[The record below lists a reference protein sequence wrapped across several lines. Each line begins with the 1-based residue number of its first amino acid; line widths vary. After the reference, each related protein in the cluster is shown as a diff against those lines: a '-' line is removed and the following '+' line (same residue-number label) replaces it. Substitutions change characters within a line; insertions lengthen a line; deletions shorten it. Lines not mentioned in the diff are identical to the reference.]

1 MRITQRPPAPLG
13 EATRECVCVLQE
25 VLSAH
30 RGGLVADCL
39 RVAELSRETA
49 RRLELAEQAVARIE
63 LAGRLHEIGK
73 VAIPDEI
80 LQKPG
85 PLSSRE
91 WEIMRTHTEIGA
103 RMIAAA
109 PALADVAE
117 IVRCHH
123 EHYDGS
129 GYPDGLRGERIP
141 LGARVVALC
150 DSFVAMMRERPYIDA
165 ITVQEAIAELRR
177 CSGTHFDP
185 RVVFAFEQAFHEL
198 FAAA

>member
-1 MRITQRPPAPLG
+1 MRISARPPAPLSDSS
-13 EATRECVCVLQE
+13 RESICVLQE

-30 RGGLVADCL
+30 RGGLVQDCL

-49 RRLELAEQAVARIE
+49 RRLELSEPAVVRIE

-85 PLSSRE
+85 PLTGTE
-91 WEIMRTHTEIGA
+91 WEVMRTHTEIGA

-117 IVRCHH
+117 IVRSHH

-129 GYPDGLRGERIP
+129 GYPEGLRGERIP

-165 ITVQEAIAELRR
+165 ITVHEAIAELRR

-185 RVVFAFEQAFHEL
+185 RVVFAFEQVFHKL